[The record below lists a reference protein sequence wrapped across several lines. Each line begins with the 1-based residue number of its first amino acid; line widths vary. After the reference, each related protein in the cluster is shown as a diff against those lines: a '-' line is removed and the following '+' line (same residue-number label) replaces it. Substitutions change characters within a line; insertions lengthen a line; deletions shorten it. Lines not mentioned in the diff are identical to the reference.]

1 MTQTTKQVCV
11 LGTHHAY
18 QYKIV
23 RKKYFENV
31 SALIEIHSVDLVAE
45 EASGIDRDTYAKKVA
60 DIRKVSWKNV
70 DLTSEERK
78 LVPDINALGL
88 GTQIDFDLH
97 SLREWVWVIRT
108 AKSMK
113 QSAMLISGLAHLMGV
128 ASKFHSLGF
137 PVATEAYFDNEDE
150 KLKVERTEP
159 EPAADKITP

>member
-1 MTQTTKQVCV
+1 MQTIKRVCV

-18 QYKIV
+18 QYKTV

-31 SALIEIHSVDLVAE
+31 CALIEIHSVDLVAE
-45 EASGIDRDTYAKKVA
+45 EASGIERDTYAKKIA
-60 DIRKVSWKNV
+60 DIRKVSWRNV

-78 LVPDINALGL
+78 LVPDINVLGL

-108 AKSMK
+108 AKNMK
-113 QSAMLISGLAHLMGV
+113 QSAMLICGFAHLMGV

-137 PVATEAYFDNEDE
+137 AVATEVYFDNEDE
-150 KLKVERTEP
+150 KLIVERTEP
-159 EPAADKITP
+159 EPTADKITP